1 MSRPFGNATSGSVT
15 YEVTR
20 RLGGDWHSSNELAA
34 PIPDDEL
41 KLSLDALMEEA
52 RHG

>member
-1 MSRPFGNATSGSVT
+1 MSRAFGSAARGSVA

-20 RLGGDWHSSNELAA
+20 RLGGDCHSANELAA
-34 PIPDDEL
+34 LIPDDEL